1 MVVYRYQDLIAW
13 QMAESFKEEVF
24 RLVRASSEA
33 SKDLRFR
40 GQLLDA
46 AQSVSSNI
54 AEGFLRKAPG
64 EFRRFLSI
72 ALGSLCEAEIR
83 LRDGILLGYFTAD
96 SCAPAFRFAKRC
108 ATASVRLRKTQEDRI
123 ESGKKPKPPG

>member
-1 MVVYRYQDLIAW
+1 MVARKYQDLIAW

-24 RLVRASSEA
+24 RLVLASSQA

-40 GQLLDA
+40 GQLVGA
-46 AQSVSSNI
+46 AQSVAANI

-64 EFRRFLSI
+64 DFRRFLSI
-72 ALGSLCEAEIR
+72 ALGSLGEAEIR
-83 LRDGILLGYFTAD
+83 LRDGVRLGYFAAD
-96 SCAPAFRFAKRC
+96 ACAPAFRFAKRC

-123 ESGKKPKPPG
+123 ESAKKPKPQG